1 MKLESANR
9 KQAKIKMGIMGIAGG
24 GKTMS
29 ALLIAFG
36 ITQDWN
42 KIAVIDSEN
51 QSSHLYANLGSY
63 KVLNLEPPFTPER
76 YIQAI
81 EVCEKAGI
89 EVIILDSIS
98 HEWEGRGGILDIHS
112 NMAGN
117 SFTNWS
123 KLTPRHNSF
132 VEKMLQSNCHIIATI
147 RSKQDYVLN
156 EKNGKQIP
164 EKVGLKGVTREG
176 MDYEFTLVL
185 EVDIKH
191 NAIASKDR
199 TGIFVGKP
207 EFRVTFDT
215 GRIISEWCNEG
226 TTIDQIKSQ
235 IENCKNL
242 EELKKLYIA
251 FPELQK
257 NLKIFFVTKKAE
269 LEKQE
274 LLNEHNFNQNGTT
287 SH

>member
-1 MKLESANR
+1 MKLQTANR
-9 KQAKIKMGIMGIAGG
+9 KQAKIKMGIQGVSGG
-24 GKTMS
+24 GKTCG

-36 ITQDWN
+36 IVNDWN

-51 QSSHLYANLGSY
+51 RSAHLYAHLGPY
-63 KVLNLEPPFTPER
+63 NVLNLEPPFTPER
-76 YIQAI
+76 YIEAI
-81 EVCEKAGI
+81 IACEQAGI

-117 SFTNWS
+117 SFTNWA

-132 VEKMLQSNCHIIATI
+132 VEKMLQSNCHVIATI

-185 EVDIKH
+185 DVDVKH
-191 NAIASKDR
+191 NAIATKDR

-207 EFRVTFDT
+207 EFRITIET
-215 GRIISEWCNEG
+215 GKMIADWCNEG
-226 TTIDQIKSQ
+226 VNIDQIKEQ
-235 IENCKNL
+235 IENCKSK
-242 EELKKLYIA
+242 EELRKLYVA
-251 FPELQK
+251 FPQYHIELK
-257 NLKIFFVTKKAE
+257 AFFIAKKATFDKLE
-269 LEKQE
+269 LI
-274 LLNEHNFNQNGTT
+274 NENNFSSNGT
-287 SH
+287 SGH

>member
-1 MKLESANR
+1 
-9 KQAKIKMGIMGIAGG
+9 
-24 GKTMS
+24 
-29 ALLIAFG
+29 
-36 ITQDWN
+36 
-42 KIAVIDSEN
+42 
-51 QSSHLYANLGSY
+51 
-63 KVLNLEPPFTPER
+63 
-76 YIQAI
+76 
-81 EVCEKAGI
+81 
-89 EVIILDSIS
+89 
-98 HEWEGRGGILDIHS
+98 
-112 NMAGN
+112 
-117 SFTNWS
+117 
-123 KLTPRHNSF
+123 
-132 VEKMLQSNCHIIATI
+132 MLQSNCHIIATI

-164 EKVGLKGVTREG
+164 EKVGLKGVTRDG

-257 NLKIFFVTKKAE
+257 NLKDFLCHQKGGA
-269 LEKQE
+269 
-274 LLNEHNFNQNGTT
+274 
-287 SH
+287 

>member
-1 MKLESANR
+1 MQLESANR

-51 QSSHLYANLGSY
+51 QSSHLYAHLGSY

>member
-9 KQAKIKMGIMGIAGG
+9 KQAKIKMGIMGVSGG

-51 QSSHLYANLGSY
+51 QSSHLYAHLGSY

>member
-51 QSSHLYANLGSY
+51 QSSHLYAHLGSY

>member
-9 KQAKIKMGIMGIAGG
+9 KQAKIKMGIMGVSGG

-51 QSSHLYANLGSY
+51 QSSHLYAHLGSY

-164 EKVGLKGVTREG
+164 EKVGLKGVTRDG

>member
-51 QSSHLYANLGSY
+51 QSSHLYAHLGSY

-207 EFRVTFDT
+207 EFRVTFET

>member
-1 MKLESANR
+1 
-9 KQAKIKMGIMGIAGG
+9 MGCSGG

-51 QSSHLYANLGSY
+51 QSSHLYAHLGSY

-98 HEWEGRGGILDIHS
+98 HEWDGRGGILDIHS
-112 NMAGN
+112 NMAGT
-117 SFTNWS
+117 SFINWS

-185 EVDIKH
+185 D
-191 NAIASKDR
+191 
-199 TGIFVGKP
+199 
-207 EFRVTFDT
+207 
-215 GRIISEWCNEG
+215 EG

>member
-9 KQAKIKMGIMGIAGG
+9 KQAKIKMGIQGVSGG

-51 QSSHLYANLGSY
+51 KSSHLYAHLGSY

-76 YIQAI
+76 YIQAMDI
-81 EVCEKAGI
+81 CEQAGI

-98 HEWEGRGGILDIHS
+98 HEWEGRGGILDIHA

-117 SFTNWS
+117 SFTNWA

-132 VEKMLQSNCHIIATI
+132 VERMLQSNCHIIATI

-164 EKVGLKGVTREG
+164 EKVGLKGVTRDG

-191 NAIASKDR
+191 NAIATKDR
-199 TGIFVGKP
+199 TGVFVGKP
-207 EFRVTFDT
+207 EFRITMDT
-215 GRIISEWCNEG
+215 GRIISDWCNEG
-226 TTIDQIKSQ
+226 ATSEQIKSQ
-235 IENCKNL
+235 IENCKEK
-242 EELKKLYIA
+242 EELRKLYVA
-251 FPELQK
+251 FPQYHTELK
-257 NLKIFFVTKKAE
+257 AFFIAKKGE
-269 LEKQE
+269 FDKQE
-274 LLNEHNFNQNGTT
+274 LLNENNYKQNGTT
-287 SH
+287 GR

>member
-9 KQAKIKMGIMGIAGG
+9 KQAKIKMGIMGCSGG

-51 QSSHLYANLGSY
+51 QSSHLYAHLGSY
-63 KVLNLEPPFTPER
+63 KVLNLEPPFTPEI

-164 EKVGLKGVTREG
+164 EKVGLKGVTRDG